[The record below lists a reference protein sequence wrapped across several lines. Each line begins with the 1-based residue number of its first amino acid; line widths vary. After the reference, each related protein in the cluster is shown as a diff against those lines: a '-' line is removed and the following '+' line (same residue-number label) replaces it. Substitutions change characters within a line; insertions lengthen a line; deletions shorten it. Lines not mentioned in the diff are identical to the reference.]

1 MIRFIAAL
9 IIVFSV
15 VRLADA
21 DTDHKLAIHVN
32 ENNPRLFNEI
42 LTNIENLQ
50 RHYDELDEGIT
61 FEIVAYGGGIEMLI
75 SGTSPVEDR
84 LDYLSLAIDDL
95 RLTACGNTLNA
106 MKRSTGEKPPLIEGV
121 EIAQTG
127 IARIIELQEKG
138 YSYIKP

>member
-15 VRLADA
+15 VRPADA

-32 ENNPRLFNEI
+32 ENNPKLFNEI

-106 MKRSTGEKPPLIEGV
+106 MERSTGEKPPLIEGV
-121 EIAQTG
+121 GIAQTG